1 MFFLIRCVFWLTIVF
16 HAMSWPQETPS
27 AQAGGNLQDGMIKAA
42 TGVAGDLASAAG
54 TLDRLH
60 DFQSKIMKAIDSG
73 SSERDV
79 AGEKPL
85 RSFSHPAPLKAK
97 LEEGC
102 LKVPADCVAAAAPLP
117 QIVAT
122 AQAPARQAGDVVP
135 PRRPLRLAESESGR
149 PVTTHKA
156 LVQHN

>member
-27 AQAGGNLQDGMIKAA
+27 AQAGGSLQDGMIKAA
-42 TGVAGDLASAAG
+42 TGMAGDLATAAG
-54 TLDRLH
+54 
-60 DFQSKIMKAIDSG
+60 SI
-73 SSERDV
+73 V
-79 AGEKPL
+79 
-85 RSFSHPAPLKAK
+85 KAK

-102 LKVPADCVAAAAPLP
+102 LKVPSDCVAAAAKLP

-122 AQAPARQAGDVVP
+122 AQAPAAPAVEVIP
-135 PRRPLRLAESESGR
+135 PKRPLQLAESESGR

-156 LVQHN
+156 SVQHN